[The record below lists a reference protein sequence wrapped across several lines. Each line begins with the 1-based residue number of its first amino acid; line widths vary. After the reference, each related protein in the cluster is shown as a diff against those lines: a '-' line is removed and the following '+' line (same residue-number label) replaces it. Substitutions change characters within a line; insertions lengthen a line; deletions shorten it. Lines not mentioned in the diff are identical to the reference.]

1 MMNLD
6 DIKVREEYRT
16 IGLREQRI
24 EATRVRHPRY
34 GEADLVTIWTD
45 RTGTVTGTL
54 IQRTI
59 TPEGWMRREEATVT
73 RIDGVFVSE
82 LERA

>member
-24 EATRVRHPRY
+24 EAIRVRHPRY
-34 GEADLVTIWTD
+34 GEADLITVWTD

-54 IQRTI
+54 IQHHTRQLKFT
-59 TPEGWMRREEATVT
+59 REEAVVT

>member
-16 IGLREQRI
+16 LGLREQRI
-24 EATRVRHPRY
+24 EAVRVRHPRY
-34 GEADLVTIWTD
+34 GEANLTTVWTD

-54 IQRTI
+54 IQHGTRKTKF
-59 TPEGWMRREEATVT
+59 TREEATVT
-73 RIDGVFVSE
+73 RIDGVFASE